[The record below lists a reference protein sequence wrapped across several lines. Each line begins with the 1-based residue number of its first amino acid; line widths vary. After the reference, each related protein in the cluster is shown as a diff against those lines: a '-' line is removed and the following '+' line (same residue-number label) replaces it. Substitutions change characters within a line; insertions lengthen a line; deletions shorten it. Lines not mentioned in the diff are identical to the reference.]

1 MISRPGNPKEENPGF
16 MKMMR
21 AAAAAAPPN
30 ARIQ

>member
-16 MKMMR
+16 TKMMR
-21 AAAAAAPPN
+21 AAAAAPPN